1 MLLTDAR
8 AIMVSIA
15 VAAWRQ
21 IVQLGPY
28 VLGGVLLAAVA
39 GQLELARRW
48 LAGLSRAQSAPRR
61 DVLWMGGAAC
71 LGMLSPLS
79 TYGAVPLL
87 AQWTRHGAARG
98 PALAFLCASSMLN
111 PQLFL
116 LVAGGLGM
124 RTALLQ
130 AAGILVLSLTVGWMA
145 ARWPITWFRRIADQP
160 APAARRFSWS
170 RLIGDALR
178 MLDWIGLTFIT
189 GVLLA
194 ATIEVLLPMNW
205 VAWLA
210 ALPNWSSVPL
220 AGLLGVPLYTCGGTA
235 VPVVSG
241 LVDLGLSRGAALAFL
256 LAGPATRVTAL
267 AAVGSLVN
275 RRALALYVIF
285 IVAGATGIGW
295 LLGQM

>member
-8 AIMVSIA
+8 SIMVSIA

-130 AAGILVLSLTVGWMA
+130 AAGILVLSLAVGWMA
-145 ARWPITWFRRIADQP
+145 ARLPATWFQTGILQP

-170 RLIGDALR
+170 RLIGDAAR
-178 MLDWIGLTFIT
+178 MLDWIGLTFIV
-189 GVLLA
+189 GVLLTA
-194 ATIEVLLPMNW
+194 AIEILLPMSW
-205 VAWLA
+205 ATWLA
-210 ALPNWSSVPL
+210 ALPREWSVPL
-220 AGLLGVPLYTCGGTA
+220 AGLLGVPLYTCGGSA
-235 VPVVSG
+235 VPVVRG
-241 LVDLGLSRGAALAFL
+241 LVELGLGRDAALAFL

-275 RRALALYVIF
+275 RRALALYIIF
-285 IVAGATGIGW
+285 ILIGATALGW
-295 LLGQM
+295 LLGPM